1 MPGLWENML
10 GVGEGSLGLAFPHP
24 TPGKELRMAGV
35 GGACPS
41 VHLRPSH
48 DAPAARVHAGH
59 PGSGSPQ
66 AGLMLDLWAVGL

>member
-1 MPGLWENML
+1 MGLR
-10 GVGEGSLGLAFPHP
+10 SPHP

-41 VHLRPSH
+41 VHLRPTH
-48 DAPAARVHAGH
+48 DAPAAGVHAGY